1 MANSLTIIDS
11 TTNEVLLRVDQG
23 SDFGQTL
30 RFYTDDTNT
39 TAKDITDHS
48 FAARARHLTHKN
60 DNDVVDFTAEATDA
74 ANGVV
79 NFALTDTQTSAMK
92 AGKWVWDLEMT
103 DSGGTVTRLMWGEMY
118 ISPEATYS

>member
-11 TTNEVLLRVDQG
+11 TTNEVLIKVDQG

-39 TAKDITDHS
+39 TPKDITNYT
-48 FAARARHLTHKN
+48 FAAKARFGTHKN
-60 DNDVVDFTAEATDA
+60 DNDVVTFTAQITDA

-79 NFALTDTQTSAMK
+79 NFALTDTQTASMK
-92 AGKWVWDLEMT
+92 AGKWVYDLEMS
-103 DSGGTVTRLMWGEMY
+103 DAGGTVSRIMWGELY
-118 ISPEATYS
+118 VSPEATY